1 MTNEKGYAVPT
12 LDLEVLRPK
21 PRRRRKSGLYG
32 GRGTHRNSDETMWPG
47 PPDLPRCI
55 HSGLKTAVATGSL
68 EQIQE
73 ADWFQYR
80 YLSLDRPNLQF
91 VAKEC
96 STEMT
101 EPCQRHLSL
110 VKKAAR

>member
-1 MTNEKGYAVPT
+1 MSS
-12 LDLEVLRPK
+12 L
-21 PRRRRKSGLYG
+21 
-32 GRGTHRNSDETMWPG
+32 
-47 PPDLPRCI
+47 PPDLPRCV
-55 HSGLKTAVATGSL
+55 HSGLKAAVSTGSL

-101 EPCQRHLSL
+101 EPLPTTPLFGEEGSAMTFTMCFPLQCLPLDGWFH
-110 VKKAAR
+110 

>member
-1 MTNEKGYAVPT
+1 MTDEKEM
-12 LDLEVLRPK
+12 LFLHRILRYFDRNQGGGERVDSIGGHGT
-21 PRRRRKSGLYG
+21 RRNR
-32 GRGTHRNSDETMWPG
+32 DETLWPG
-47 PPDLPRCI
+47 PPDLPRCV
-55 HSGLKTAVATGSL
+55 HSGLKAAVATGSL